1 MFTEILGQEKAV
13 RQLKKYLAAGKIPQA
28 MLFCGAEGVGKAK
41 TAKNFAMALNC
52 TDEAARKTGDACHIC
67 QNCRSILNG
76 VHPDYIFLDLAYQAT
91 MPFKDAEKKQHIVV
105 DAIRIVT
112 ARSLQHAVLGRYKVI
127 IIDKAESMQSEAA
140 NALLKFIEEPPP
152 DMVWILVSSKKE
164 AMLPTIKSRCQTLQF
179 NNLPDET
186 VKQILE
192 TQGFEESSAARAAA
206 ASGGSISRA
215 VKAAEFFTNIAVA
228 DAAKETFP
236 YEVVSNL
243 SRTLPDARAE
253 ASLALDILARGL
265 HDFWSK
271 AQNDK
276 IREDLKQKL
285 EKIAFFKRAVRRNVS
300 PALVL
305 ETALIE
311 TADLNEKIFK

>member
-1 MFTEILGQEKAV
+1 MLNEILGQEKAAG
-13 RQLKKYLAAGKIPQA
+13 QLKKYLAAGKVPQA
-28 MLFCGAEGVGKAK
+28 MLFCGAEGTGKAK

-52 TDEAARKTGDACHIC
+52 TDAEARKNGDSCGFC

-105 DAIRIVT
+105 DAVRIVT
-112 ARSLQHAVLGRYKVI
+112 ARSLQHTMLGRYKII
-127 IIDKAESMQSEAA
+127 IIDKAEGMQAEAQ

-152 DMVWILVSSKKE
+152 DMVWILVTSKKE

-179 NNLPDET
+179 NNLPENT

-192 TQGFEESSAARAAA
+192 NLGFEENSAASSAA
-206 ASGGSISRA
+206 ASGGSVSRA
-215 VKAAEFFTNIAVA
+215 VKAAEFFANISGA
-228 DAAKETFP
+228 DASKETFP
-236 YEVVSNL
+236 YDVASSL
-243 SRTLPDARAE
+243 SKTLADAREE
-253 ASLALDILARGL
+253 ASLVLDILARGL

-271 AQNDK
+271 EQNDK
-276 IREDLKQKL
+276 IREDLKDKL

-300 PALVL
+300 PSLVL
-305 ETALIE
+305 ETALIS
-311 TADLNEKIFK
+311 TAGFNEKIFK

>member
-1 MFTEILGQEKAV
+1 LFSEIVGQDKPV
-13 RQLKKYLAAGKIPQA
+13 SRLKKYLASGKIPQA

-52 TDEAARKTGDACHIC
+52 TDAAARAAGDSCGIC
-67 QNCRSILNG
+67 QNCRSVLNG

-105 DAIRIVT
+105 DAIRIAT
-112 ARSLQHAVLGRYKVI
+112 AKSQQHAVLGRYKVI
-127 IIDKAESMQSEAA
+127 IIDRAETMQSEAA

-152 DMVWILVSSKKE
+152 DMVWILVTSKKE

-179 NNLPDET
+179 NNLPDNI
-186 VKQILE
+186 VRQILD

-206 ASGGSISRA
+206 AAGGSVSRA
-215 VKAAEFFTNIAVA
+215 AKAAEFFANIVGV

-236 YEVVSNL
+236 YEIASSL
-243 SRTLPDARAE
+243 SKTLVDARAE
-253 ASLALDILARGL
+253 ASLVLDILARGL

-276 IREDLKQKL
+276 MREELKQKL
-285 EKIAFFKRAVRRNVS
+285 GKTAFFKRAVRRNVS
-300 PALVL
+300 PSLVL